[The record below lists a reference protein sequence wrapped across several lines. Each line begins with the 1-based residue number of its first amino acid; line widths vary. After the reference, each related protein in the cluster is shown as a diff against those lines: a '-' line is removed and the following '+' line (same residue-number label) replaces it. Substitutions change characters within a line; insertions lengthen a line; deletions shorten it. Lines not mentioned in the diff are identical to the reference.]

1 MPAPSGLSRP
11 ARDNL
16 IAYKPVAP
24 ICSPSKVVPLPV
36 SIPSTPALRLKVW
49 RGAWT

>member
-24 ICSPSKVVPLPV
+24 ICSPSKGLYLYHYPFPLLP
-36 SIPSTPALRLKVW
+36 RLPY
-49 RGAWT
+49 A